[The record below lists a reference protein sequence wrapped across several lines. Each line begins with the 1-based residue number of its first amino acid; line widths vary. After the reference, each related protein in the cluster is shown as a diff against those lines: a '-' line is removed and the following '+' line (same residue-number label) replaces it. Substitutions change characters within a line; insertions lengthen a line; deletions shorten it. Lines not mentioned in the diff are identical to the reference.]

1 LAFQLKIFYF
11 SVAFIQKT
19 AKERI
24 ETIMSIKE
32 ITASPTYNPN
42 RVLDAIIE
50 KLQLK
55 NDAALSRALE
65 VAPPVISKIRHNT
78 LPIGATI
85 LIRMHEISDFSI
97 RELRELMAA

>member
-1 LAFQLKIFYF
+1 MSLKELT
-11 SVAFIQKT
+11 S
-19 AKERI
+19 
-24 ETIMSIKE
+24 
-32 ITASPTYNPN
+32 SPTYNPN
-42 RVLDAIIE
+42 RVLDAVIQ

-85 LIRMHEISDFSI
+85 LLRMHEISDYSI
-97 RELRELMAA
+97 RELRDLMAH